1 MRHSC
6 IPGGLI
12 LVLLSACATQSSMK
26 PVEYLDDRTAMTV
39 GSLKEPIELVPSL
52 HQQGSSLHI
61 LGSLVGKKVSFA
73 YLGPVEW
80 DRSGAI
86 VYGLWIHIA
95 PGNDR
100 PIADI
105 RSPKALTLV
114 LDGATRVLNP
124 IDAPQLGRGAY
135 QAVASWGQTAY
146 FELTVEMLRQMA
158 ASEKLELNVRAA
170 DDSMV
175 NFVASAD
182 TREPLTA
189 YLHARGITDD

>member
-1 MRHSC
+1 MRPSW
-6 IPGGLI
+6 IPASLI
-12 LVLLSACATQSSMK
+12 FVLVGACASAPSNK
-26 PVEYLDDRTAMTV
+26 PVEYLDDRTAITI

-52 HQQGSSLHI
+52 RHGSPQVF
-61 LGSLVGKKVSFA
+61 GSLVGKKVSFA
-73 YLGPVEW
+73 YMGPVEW

-105 RSPKALTLV
+105 RSAAALTLI
-114 LDGATRVLNP
+114 LDGGTRVLTP

-146 FELTVEMLRQMA
+146 FELTVEMLKQMA
-158 ASEKLELNVRAA
+158 ASQKLELNVRAV
-170 DDSMV
+170 DNSIV
-175 NFVASAD
+175 NFTATGE
-182 TREPLTA
+182 TRETLTG
-189 YLHARGITDD
+189 YLRSRGITGD